1 MRLII
6 SIFFTTQIIFNFLFS
21 DDGDTPTNL
30 TIDVASIGGV
40 GLSWDTPENY
50 RKEWITHST
59 LNIFLNGIGAGG
71 VPNFV
76 CQKFPDS
83 LLSNYHGMLVKDI
96 AFVPSADS
104 DTASFQPLFFETDAS
119 DIGSLQIP
127 DILGRSNLVLSG
139 SKISYADSSVN
150 QMQWNVIEMKDHVPG
165 YSLLDDVQPSSY
177 SIDSSKTIWFGYW
190 LDEYSGFPSGASP
203 GPAIESLGNVLI
215 WCPAT
220 GCYES
225 TLSQSSDPSLLN
237 NWLLAIS
244 LIPTDSSSSTRPSV
258 LSNNNNNLTENS
270 FYNPNQI
277 FHYNSIMNAG
287 RIYSDI
293 YIEPLI
299 NTQRDISNY
308 FVFENG
314 DVVDVVQPVYNA
326 FNVSNRE
333 TTTLGPR
340 GPGTYSYF
348 VRAQTEDGLSD
359 SSNIVTVE
367 LENNPPGNFNL
378 ISPQAGQSISINA
391 SNVNSGGSFIWTT
404 AYDTDGQ
411 ELNYLFELCKVEDGL
426 CFDTTMTERIYQ
438 PTYSSLIDYFGLTSD
453 DHYMF
458 WSVKVT
464 DGIDTLG
471 AGGVSPDGADS
482 LRYFT
487 FSISQLGLDLASI
500 PDQYGLSQN
509 YPNPFNPSTR
519 ISYQIGKN
527 EFVNFSIFDL
537 NGNLIR
543 NILNH
548 KVNSGKG
555 YVHWDGKNE
564 LGQIVSGGI
573 YFYTIETPS
582 FSKTKKMIFLK

>member
-21 DDGDTPTNL
+21 DDGNTPTNL
-30 TIDVASIGGV
+30 TIDAASIGGLQ
-40 GLSWDTPENY
+40 LSWDTPENY
-50 RKEWITHST
+50 RKEWVTHSS
-59 LNIFLNGIGAGG
+59 LNIFSNGIGAGG

-119 DIGSLQIP
+119 NIGSLQIP

-139 SKISYADSSVN
+139 PKISYADSSVN

-165 YSLLDDVQPSSY
+165 YSLLNDVQPSSY
-177 SIDSSKTIWFGYW
+177 LIDSSKTIWFGYW

-237 NWLLAIS
+237 NWLVAIS
-244 LIPTDSSSSTRPSV
+244 LIPTDSSSNTRPSV
-258 LSNNNNNLTENS
+258 LSNNHINLTENS
-270 FYNPNQI
+270 SYNTNQI
-277 FHYNSIMNAG
+277 FHYNSIMNSS

-293 YIEPLI
+293 YIEPLM

-314 DVVDVVQPVYNA
+314 NVASVVQPTYLEFNA
-326 FNVSNRE
+326 TNRE
-333 TTTLGPR
+333 SVILGAR
-340 GPGTYSYF
+340 EPGIYSYF
-348 VRAQTEDGLSD
+348 VQAQTADGLSD
-359 SSNIVTVE
+359 SSNIVSIE
-367 LENNPPGNFNL
+367 LVNNPPGNFNL
-378 ISPQAGQSISINA
+378 ISPQEGQSISINA

-500 PDQYGLSQN
+500 PDQYDLSQN

>member
-1 MRLII
+1 M
-6 SIFFTTQIIFNFLFS
+6 
-21 DDGDTPTNL
+21 
-30 TIDVASIGGV
+30 
-40 GLSWDTPENY
+40 
-50 RKEWITHST
+50 
-59 LNIFLNGIGAGG
+59 
-71 VPNFV
+71 
-76 CQKFPDS
+76 
-83 LLSNYHGMLVKDI
+83 
-96 AFVPSADS
+96 
-104 DTASFQPLFFETDAS
+104 
-119 DIGSLQIP
+119 
-127 DILGRSNLVLSG
+127 
-139 SKISYADSSVN
+139 
-150 QMQWNVIEMKDHVPG
+150 
-165 YSLLDDVQPSSY
+165 
-177 SIDSSKTIWFGYW
+177 
-190 LDEYSGFPSGASP
+190 
-203 GPAIESLGNVLI
+203 
-215 WCPAT
+215 
-220 GCYES
+220 
-225 TLSQSSDPSLLN
+225 
-237 NWLLAIS
+237 
-244 LIPTDSSSSTRPSV
+244 
-258 LSNNNNNLTENS
+258 
-270 FYNPNQI
+270 
-277 FHYNSIMNAG
+277 
-287 RIYSDI
+287 
-293 YIEPLI
+293 
-299 NTQRDISNY
+299 
-308 FVFENG
+308 
-314 DVVDVVQPVYNA
+314 VDVVQPVYNA

-438 PTYSSLIDYFGLTSD
+438 PAYSSLIDYFGLTSD

-500 PDQYGLSQN
+500 PDQYDLSQN